1 MALFNH
7 ATKEL
12 TAKIVFYGPGLCGKT
27 TNLKILHQRL
37 ERGAGKLLSL
47 STAQDRTIYFDLLPI
62 ELGNI
67 KGYTVRFQ
75 VCTVPGQVFYN
86 ETRRIVLRGVDGL
99 VFVVDSQWS
108 MLSHNLESF
117 QNLRENLAD
126 EKIPLESLPVV
137 IQYNKRDLPSALSV
151 EALQE
156 SLGFQSYPY
165 VEAVAS
171 EGMGVLETFK
181 LASKLTF
188 VDLLRRLQRGW
199 KPPVGAD
206 VLAAESSLGS
216 SSMGSSSSPGAS
228 TQPFTG
234 PGPAVTISAPAPEPE
249 EAPSAAPVLA
259 MAGAGAGSVSEE
271 EPAEWVPPS
280 AEGTFADLSD
290 DSQKAAPGARPDAA
304 ASVPAAPAARPETPA
319 AFAASSTSGERP
331 RGSRPEMTAP
341 VTPLDDKLNAVL
353 AEARRA
359 AAGRVSG
366 TFKRD
371 DAAPDA
377 GRADAR
383 RVETLEKAL
392 EKALEAER
400 EERRQLAADLEKTI
414 EKAVEAERDERLRLA
429 TDLEQRLEA
438 EKGAY
443 TAAALKTGETLEGLG
458 AGVAAAASRADEAL
472 AAIAALKAEAEE
484 QRSGLA
490 GAIAAERAAR
500 ESAEA
505 SAGEAAISL
514 AAQVAALT
522 ERLQA
527 AQAAAEASHAAA
539 AAALERARRLEDALR
554 AALRDLTS

>member
-137 IQYNKRDLPSALSV
+137 IQYNKRDLPSALSI

-199 KPPVGAD
+199 KPPVDAD
-206 VLAAESSLGS
+206 MPAAESSLGS
-216 SSMGSSSSPGAS
+216 SSPGSSSGPGAS
-228 TQPFTG
+228 TQPFSG
-234 PGPAVTISAPAPEPE
+234 PRPAVTISAPAPEPE
-249 EAPSAAPVLA
+249 ETPAAAPVLA

-271 EPAEWVPPS
+271 EPAEWIPPS

-290 DSQKAAPGARPDAA
+290 DSQRKVSPGARPDAA
-304 ASVPAAPAARPETPA
+304 ASVPAAPAARPETVPG
-319 AFAASSTSGERP
+319 FVVSSTSGERP
-331 RGSRPEMTAP
+331 RSSRPETTAP

-359 AAGRVSG
+359 AAGRSSG

-371 DAAPDA
+371 DAAADA
-377 GRADAR
+377 GKPDTR
-383 RVETLEKAL
+383 RLEAL

-400 EERRQLAADLEKTI
+400 EERRQLAASLDK
-414 EKAVEAERDERLRLA
+414 
-429 TDLEQRLEA
+429 RLEA
-438 EKGAY
+438 DKEAHA
-443 TAAALKTGETLEGLG
+443 AAALKIGETLESLG
-458 AGVAAAASRADEAL
+458 PGVTEAASRADEAL
-472 AAIAALKAEAEE
+472 SAIASLKAAAEE
-484 QRSGLA
+484 QRNGLA

-500 ESAEA
+500 DSAEA
-505 SAGEAAISL
+505 AATQAAISL
-514 AAQVAALT
+514 AAQVATLT

-527 AQAAAEASHAAA
+527 AQSAAEASHAAA
-539 AAALERARRLEDALR
+539 ASALERARRLEDALR

>member
-137 IQYNKRDLPSALSV
+137 IQYNKRDLPSALSI

-199 KPPVGAD
+199 KPPVDAD
-206 VLAAESSLGS
+206 LPAAESSLGAAS
-216 SSMGSSSSPGAS
+216 LGSSTGPGAS
-228 TQPFTG
+228 TQPFIG
-234 PGPAVTISAPAPEPE
+234 PGPAVSISAPAPEPE
-249 EAPSAAPVLA
+249 DAPPAAPVLA
-259 MAGAGAGSVSEE
+259 MAGSASASVSEE

-290 DSQKAAPGARPDAA
+290 DSQRKVSIDAA
-304 ASVPAAPAARPETPA
+304 ASVPSAPAARPDGLSG
-319 AFAASSTSGERP
+319 FAASSTSGERP
-331 RGSRPEMTAP
+331 RSRPETTAP

-371 DAAPDA
+371 DSTPDA

-400 EERRQLAADLEKTI
+400 EERRQLAADLEKTL
-414 EKAVEAERDERLRLA
+414 EKAVEAEREERRRLA
-429 TDLEQRLEA
+429 ADLDKGLEA
-438 EKGAY
+438 GKEARD
-443 TAAALKTGETLEGLG
+443 AEALKTGETLESLG
-458 AGVAAAASRADEAL
+458 AGVASAASRADEAL
-472 AAIAALKAEAEE
+472 SAIAALKAEAEG

-505 SAGEAAISL
+505 AASEAAISL

-527 AQAAAEASHAAA
+527 AQTAAEASHAAA
-539 AAALERARRLEDALR
+539 AAALERAGRLENALR
-554 AALRDLTS
+554 TALRDLTS